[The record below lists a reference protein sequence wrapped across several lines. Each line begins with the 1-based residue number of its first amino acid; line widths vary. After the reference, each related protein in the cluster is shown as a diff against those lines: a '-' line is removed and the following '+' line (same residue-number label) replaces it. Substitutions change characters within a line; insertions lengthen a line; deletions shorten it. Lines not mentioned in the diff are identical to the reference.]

1 MWEFCLISALGD
13 NENLQ
18 ALEKI
23 NIVTPTS
30 NLSDDAKFTI
40 LDFRVGA
47 LDSCVGFS
55 DELGKVNTFAQSLI
69 KRMDQR
75 LCCQSSGL
83 DCASTARGAVL
94 MRVWGTEISL
104 VRPGV
109 GQKIKEKKNSENGPE

>member
-13 NENLQ
+13 KENLQ

-23 NIVTPTS
+23 NIVTLTS

-47 LDSCVGFS
+47 LDSCVSFS
-55 DELGKVNTFAQSLI
+55 DELGKLNTFAESLI

-75 LCCQSSGL
+75 LFWQSSGL
-83 DCASTARGAVL
+83 NCASTAGGAVL
-94 MRVWGTEISL
+94 MCVLG
-104 VRPGV
+104 
-109 GQKIKEKKNSENGPE
+109 N

>member
-47 LDSCVGFS
+47 LDPHSV
-55 DELGKVNTFAQSLI
+55 KIFAP
-69 KRMDQR
+69 
-75 LCCQSSGL
+75 
-83 DCASTARGAVL
+83 VPE
-94 MRVWGTEISL
+94 TE
-104 VRPGV
+104 
-109 GQKIKEKKNSENGPE
+109 

>member
-47 LDSCVGFS
+47 LDSC
-55 DELGKVNTFAQSLI
+55 
-69 KRMDQR
+69 
-75 LCCQSSGL
+75 QSSGL

-109 GQKIKEKKNSENGPE
+109 GQKIKKKKNSENGPE